1 MKDFLLAATETGL
14 GFDRVWAM
22 VEPAG
27 PLGREEKAR
36 ARPFLPGQEAALEAE
51 LARVDGARRAWDRAP
66 ALARSLHGRLGKLR
80 DLKGSV
86 AAAVRGTTLD
96 VVELYELKRLA
107 RLCAEIDDLLARLP
121 WERPPELGLHD
132 LTGIARVLE
141 PRTTGSPGFFVGDEF
156 SAALA
161 RVRRRKRACELS
173 LAEERR
179 EQATAVARRVG
190 GEPGPGGE
198 LAVTAAEVERLA
210 VARQDPDLLAVRE
223 AGGYV
228 YFRLRA
234 GPRAREAEELLA
246 HLREQERHE
255 ETKVRARLSRSIA
268 RRGPDLLYNLGVL
281 GKVDFLFARARLAR
295 GMEGNRPT
303 MWPPGKGVAVTDGR
317 HPVMEAAL
325 KATGRRFTPL
335 TVELEPGAAV
345 LTGPNMGG
353 KTVALRTVG
362 LVVAM
367 AQMGLMVPGRLGW
380 SPVAFI
386 FYGGQEEESRP
397 GLSAFAMEVTRLR
410 EPLARLARR
419 DEPGLLL
426 LDEFA
431 RGTNPREGRALSAA
445 VLQRLAGTPGPCLMA
460 THHSGLAELVGIPHW
475 QTRGLHGEML
485 ADVHPDD
492 GAKWLYEHMDYRLE
506 RVSPGTAVPREALL
520 VARLLGLD
528 EEVVALAETY
538 LHAREDESEAGAR

>member
-1 MKDFLLAATETGL
+1 MRDFLLAATETGL

-36 ARPFLPGQEAALEAE
+36 ARPFLPGQEAALEVE
-51 LARVDGARRAWDRAP
+51 LARVDSARRAWDRAP

-86 AAAVRGTTLD
+86 AAAVRGAALD
-96 VVELYELKRLA
+96 VVELYEVKRLV
-107 RLCAEIDDLLARLP
+107 RLCAEIDDLLTRLP
-121 WERPPELGLHD
+121 WERPAELGLRD
-132 LTGIARVLE
+132 LSGIIHALD
-141 PRTTGSPGFFVGDEF
+141 PLSTGSPGFFVGDEF
-156 SAALA
+156 SVALA
-161 RVRRRKRACELS
+161 RVRRRKRACEMS
-173 LAEERR
+173 LTEERR

-190 GEPGPGGE
+190 REPGPGGE
-198 LAVTAAEVERLA
+198 LAVAADEVEQLA
-210 VARQDPDLLAVRE
+210 AARQDPVLLAVRE
-223 AGGYV
+223 AGEYV
-228 YFRLRA
+228 YFRLRT

-246 HLREQERHE
+246 HLREQERQE
-255 ETKVRARLSRSIA
+255 EAKVRARLSRSIA
-268 RRGPDLLYNLGVL
+268 RRGVDLLHNLGVL

-295 GMEGNRPT
+295 EMDGTRPT
-303 MWPPGKGVAVTDGR
+303 LRPSGTGLAISEGR
-317 HPVMEAAL
+317 HPVVEAAL

-362 LVVAM
+362 VVVAM
-367 AQMGLMVPGRLGW
+367 AQMGLMVPGRLAW

-397 GLSAFAMEVTRLR
+397 GLSAFALEVTRLR
-410 EPLARLARR
+410 EPLARR
-419 DEPGLLL
+419 DEVGLLL

-445 VLQRLAGTPGPCLMA
+445 VLQQIAASSSCCFLA

-475 QTRGLHGEML
+475 QTRGLHGETL

-506 RVSPGTAVPREALL
+506 RVSPGTGVPREALL
-520 VARLLGLD
+520 VAKLLGLD

-538 LHAREDESEAGAR
+538 LQARGSESEGGGR